1 MTDDEKLIW
10 VLANAL
16 EDIMADL
23 NRKISSHGA
32 MVLSR
37 ECDFL
42 SSQIK
47 ELQGK
52 QCP

>member
-1 MTDDEKLIW
+1 MTNEEKLIAT
-10 VLANAL
+10 LTNAL
-16 EDIMADL
+16 NDIMADL
-23 NRKISSHGA
+23 DRKVSSHGA

-47 ELQGK
+47 QLKGK

>member
-1 MTDDEKLIW
+1 MTNEEKLIAL
-10 VLANAL
+10 LANAL
-16 EDIMADL
+16 ADIMADL

-37 ECDFL
+37 EADFL

-47 ELQGK
+47 QLQGK

>member
-1 MTDDEKLIW
+1 MTNEEKLIA
-10 VLANAL
+10 LLTNAL
-16 EDIMADL
+16 NDIMADL
-23 NRKISSHGA
+23 DRRISSHGA

-47 ELQGK
+47 QLQER
-52 QCP
+52 QCS

>member
-1 MTDDEKLIW
+1 MTDDEKLIAT
-10 VLANAL
+10 LTNAL
-16 EDIMADL
+16 GDIIVDL
-23 NRKISSHGA
+23 DRKISSHGA

-37 ECDFL
+37 EADFL

-47 ELQGK
+47 KLKGN

>member
-1 MTDDEKLIW
+1 MTDDERLI
-10 VLANAL
+10 AL
-16 EDIMADL
+16 LENIIADIMADL
-23 NRKISSHGA
+23 DRKISSHGA

-47 ELQGK
+47 QLQGK

>member
-1 MTDDEKLIW
+1 MTDDERLIAT
-10 VLANAL
+10 LTNAL
-16 EDIMADL
+16 VDIMADL
-23 NRKISSHGA
+23 DRKVSSHGA

-47 ELQGK
+47 QLKER

>member
-10 VLANAL
+10 VLANSL

-47 ELQGK
+47 QLQGK

>member
-1 MTDDEKLIW
+1 MTNDERLIAT
-10 VLANAL
+10 LTNAL
-16 EDIMADL
+16 VDIMADL